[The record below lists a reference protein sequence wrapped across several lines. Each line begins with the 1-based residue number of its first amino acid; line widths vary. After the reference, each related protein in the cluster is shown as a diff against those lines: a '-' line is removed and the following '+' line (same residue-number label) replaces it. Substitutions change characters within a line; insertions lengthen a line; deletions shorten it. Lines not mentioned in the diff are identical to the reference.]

1 MAQPDRVSLGRV
13 TKIRGLKGE
22 LVIIPSSEKTE
33 RFSQLQE
40 VYLTKAESGR
50 YTIVTVRKHQ
60 NKILMTLKGIDTPEK
75 AQMLVGS
82 TVEMPVEQLP
92 NLAQDEYY
100 WHDLVGLEV
109 FGQDGQFIGRVD
121 KILANPGN
129 DILSVSENEKLYYI
143 PASKMAV
150 KAVDLRNRKIT
161 VDQNFIVS
169 Q

>member
-1 MAQPDRVSLGRV
+1 MTR
-13 TKIRGLKGE
+13 IRGLKGE
-22 LVIIPSSEKTE
+22 LVIVPLSEKTE
-33 RFSQLQE
+33 RFSQLRE

-50 YTIVTVRKHQ
+50 YAIVSVRKHQ
-60 NKILMTLKGIDTPEK
+60 NKILMMLEGIDTPEK

-82 TVEMPVEQLP
+82 LVEMPVEQLP

-109 FGQDGQFIGRVD
+109 FGQDGRFIGRVD

-129 DILSVSENEKLYYI
+129 DILSVSENEKLYYV
-143 PASKMAV
+143 PATKMAV
-150 KAVDLRNRKIT
+150 KAVDLQKRSIT